1 MIELDA
7 IRTVI
12 SNEIPVVI
20 FTEFNHK
27 FGLPRYENLGDSG
40 MDIRANKNITIFPN
54 CTELIPTGIFV
65 SIPEGFEI
73 QVRPRS
79 GLSLKTSLRIANSPG
94 TIDENFRGEICIIA
108 HNSHHKENI
117 EIELGNKIAQLVLA
131 RVPKID
137 WQPVDS
143 KEEFLAFNSSTR
155 GENGFGST
163 GLN

>member
-1 MIELDA
+1 MFEPNS

-12 SNEIPVVI
+12 SNYIPVVI

-40 MDIRANKNITIFPN
+40 MDIRANKNVTIFPN
-54 CTELIPTGIFV
+54 CTALVPTGIFV
-65 SIPEGFEI
+65 SIPDGFEI

-94 TIDENFRGEICIIA
+94 TIDKNYFGEIFIIT
-108 HNSHHKENI
+108 HNTHHKESI

-137 WQPVDS
+137 WQPVYS
-143 KEEFLAFNSSTR
+143 KEEFLAFNDSTR
-155 GENGFGST
+155 GESGFGST